1 MRKMKRMILR
11 TLCLAAILCLLAPY
25 ALATG
30 SLPYDCYNYDYWNN
44 ILYTPAPYV
53 PNGNISGVSLI
64 WQGESLGAFRS
75 PQDLCVSPDGKLYI
89 ADTGNNR
96 IVVLSEDMKTVLQVI
111 DGFEA
116 EGKHE
121 TFNAPYGVAVSENQ
135 QLYIA
140 DSQNRRIVV
149 LELDGTFVK
158 YVQNPQSEV
167 LDEKFVFT
175 PLKVSVDYA
184 DRVYCVAQN
193 MFQGIMVF
201 SSEGDFTGF
210 FGTISVKISLWER
223 FWRKVSTKEERSKQQ
238 LFIPTEFTG
247 IDVDEEGFVYASN
260 KDTDGIQAV
269 RRLNPR
275 GEDVIRKGPK
285 ENVGG
290 DLVFNSI
297 GIYSGPSQISR
308 MITRAICSTY
318 SAVSA
323 HRKALSACPQPLS
336 NWTATC
342 WCLIPCRQP

>member
-1 MRKMKRMILR
+1 MKRMILR

-121 TFNAPYGVAVSENQ
+121 TFSASYVGAVSENQ
-135 QLYIA
+135 PLYVA
-140 DSQNRRIVV
+140 DSQNLRIVV

-158 YVQNPQSEV
+158 
-167 LDEKFVFT
+167 
-175 PLKVSVDYA
+175 
-184 DRVYCVAQN
+184 
-193 MFQGIMVF
+193 
-201 SSEGDFTGF
+201 
-210 FGTISVKISLWER
+210 
-223 FWRKVSTKEERSKQQ
+223 
-238 LFIPTEFTG
+238 
-247 IDVDEEGFVYASN
+247 
-260 KDTDGIQAV
+260 
-269 RRLNPR
+269 
-275 GEDVIRKGPK
+275 
-285 ENVGG
+285 
-290 DLVFNSI
+290 
-297 GIYSGPSQISR
+297 
-308 MITRAICSTY
+308 
-318 SAVSA
+318 
-323 HRKALSACPQPLS
+323 
-336 NWTATC
+336 
-342 WCLIPCRQP
+342 